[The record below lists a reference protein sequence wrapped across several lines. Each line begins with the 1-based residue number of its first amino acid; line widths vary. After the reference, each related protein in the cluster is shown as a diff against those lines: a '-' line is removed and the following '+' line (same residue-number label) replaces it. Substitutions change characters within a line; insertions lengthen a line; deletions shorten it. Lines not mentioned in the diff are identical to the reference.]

1 MSVPYLLDV
10 LCDYGYEETAWKILW
25 QTKCP
30 SWLYEIEHGATTV
43 WENWDAVR
51 ENGAV
56 DKCSF
61 NHYAFGC
68 VGDFMYRRIA
78 GIQNRG
84 QCL

>member
-1 MSVPYLLDV
+1 MSVPYLLDI

-51 ENGAV
+51 EDGTV
-56 DKCSF
+56 D
-61 NHYAFGC
+61 N
-68 VGDFMYRRIA
+68 
-78 GIQNRG
+78 
-84 QCL
+84 